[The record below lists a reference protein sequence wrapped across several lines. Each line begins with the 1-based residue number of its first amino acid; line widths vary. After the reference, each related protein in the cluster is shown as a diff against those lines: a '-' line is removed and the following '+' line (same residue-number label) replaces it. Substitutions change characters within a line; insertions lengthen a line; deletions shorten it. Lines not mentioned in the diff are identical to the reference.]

1 MQSRALL
8 ILLVAIILGGVA
20 VYLVQSV
27 LRVEPE
33 ERVVERERA
42 PEMAQ
47 VVVAAVDLD
56 VGDRLQPLMLTT
68 APFPA
73 AAVPD
78 GAFSEVATVI
88 GEEELA
94 PVVIQQMRK
103 GEVILPH
110 RITPPGGR
118 AGLTVKIPDEMR
130 AVTISTDVIQGVAG
144 FVLPGDRVD
153 VLHTTTAAR
162 LADDLVTRV
171 LLQNIKVLAVD
182 QLSAESQ
189 EDPQVVRAVTLLVTP
204 QQAQR
209 VTLAQRVGQVTLA
222 LRSDSDQEEFS
233 PDVMRLVDLQ
243 NIGQEAPTPVRRA
256 TAVRRTAAPARPA
269 PPTRLNVE
277 VIRGLE
283 VQREDVNIEQ
293 PEQPG
298 AGGQQ

>member
-33 ERVVERERA
+33 ERVVERA

-47 VVVAAVDLD
+47 VVVAATDLE

-73 AAVPD
+73 AAVPE
-78 GAFSEVATVI
+78 GAYSQVATVI
-88 GEEELA
+88 GDEEPA
-94 PVVIQQMRK
+94 PTVIQQMRK
-103 GEVILPH
+103 GEVVLPH
-110 RITPPGGR
+110 KISPPGGR
-118 AGLTVKIPDEMR
+118 AGLTVRIPDDMR
-130 AVTISTDVIQGVAG
+130 AITISTDVIQGVAG

-162 LADDLVTRV
+162 LAGDLVTRV

-182 QLSAESQ
+182 QVSSES
-189 EDPQVVRAVTLLVTP
+189 EEEPKVVRAITLLVTP

-243 NIGQEAPTPVRRA
+243 NIGAEAPTPAPRA
-256 TAVRRTAAPARPA
+256 AAVRRPAAPARPA
-269 PPTRLNVE
+269 APTRLNVE
-277 VIRGLE
+277 VIRGLD

-293 PEQPG
+293 PDQPG